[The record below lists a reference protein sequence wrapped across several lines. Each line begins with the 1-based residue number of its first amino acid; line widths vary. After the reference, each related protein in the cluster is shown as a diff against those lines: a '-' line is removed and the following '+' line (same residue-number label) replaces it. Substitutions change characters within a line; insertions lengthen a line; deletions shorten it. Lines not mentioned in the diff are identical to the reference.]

1 MSKKVEMEATV
12 TKPSIKTEIAVIMLE
27 EKLTREYQIP
37 LEELRKKTITIKNG
51 EVTVKGL

>member
-37 LEELRKKTITIKNG
+37 
-51 EVTVKGL
+51 